1 MIAMNHR
8 LVNTVVN
15 RCTMPADGDILVPI
29 RTVSVIGTTDI
40 EAADPDQL
48 EVTQDEVDQMFDQ
61 GERLVPGFRRA
72 RALRVW
78 AGARPLFTD
87 EKADVSDTRD
97 ISRAHTLLD
106 HRERDGVSG
115 FLTITGGKLTT
126 FRLMAEETVDAMC
139 RQLGDERPCL
149 TRDRRL
155 PGSEQGEL
163 YAVGSRLR
171 AREGGLLEDQLVCEC
186 ELIARGK
193 LEEVMRRRGT
203 VNLDDIRR
211 SLRLGMGPCQ
221 GGFCMYRAT
230 GMLHAVDRL
239 DAPAANQALLRFLEE
254 RWKGVWPI
262 LYGDQLRQA
271 RLDDWIFEGLL
282 DVAHLP
288 GEATAA

>member
-1 MIAMNHR
+1 
-8 LVNTVVN
+8 
-15 RCTMPADGDILVPI
+15 MPADGDILVPI
-29 RTVSVIGTTDI
+29 RTVSVIGTTDV
-40 EAADPDQL
+40 EATDPDHL
-48 EVTQDEVDQMFDQ
+48 EVTQEEVDAMIDQ

-72 RALRVW
+72 RALHVW

-87 EKADVSDTRD
+87 EKAGVSDTRD

-139 RQLGDERPCL
+139 RQLGDERPCS
-149 TRDRRL
+149 TRERRL
-155 PGSEQGEL
+155 PGSEKGEPYSL
-163 YAVGSRLR
+163 GSRLR
-171 AREGGLLEDQLVCEC
+171 SRERGLLEDQLVCEC
-186 ELIARGK
+186 ELISRRK

-203 VNLDDIRR
+203 INLDDIRR

-239 DAPAANQALLRFLEE
+239 DAPAANEALLRFLEE
-254 RWKGVWPI
+254 RWKGLWPI
-262 LYGDQLRQA
+262 LYGDQLRQT
-271 RLDDWIFEGLL
+271 RLDEWIFEGLL

-288 GEATAA
+288 EEARAA

>member
-1 MIAMNHR
+1 
-8 LVNTVVN
+8 
-15 RCTMPADGDILVPI
+15 VPN
-29 RTVSVIGTTDI
+29 RTVSVIATTDI

-48 EVTQDEVDQMFDQ
+48 EVTQEEVDEMLDQ

-72 RALRVW
+72 RALHVW

-126 FRLMAEETVDAMC
+126 FRLMAEETLDAMC
-139 RQLGDERPCL
+139 RQLGDGRPCS
-149 TRDRRL
+149 TRERRL
-155 PGSEQGEL
+155 PGSEDGEL
-163 YAVGSRLR
+163 YSLGSRLR
-171 AREGGLLEDQLVCEC
+171 ARERGLLADQLVCEC
-186 ELIARGK
+186 ELISRGK

-239 DAPAANQALLRFLEE
+239 DAPAANEALLLFLEE
-254 RWKGVWPI
+254 RWKGLWPI

-271 RLDDWIFEGLL
+271 RLDEWIFEGLL

-288 GEATAA
+288 EEARAA